1 MPYGAPRNFEGY
13 NISATEIKLF
23 WDDVEE
29 ELKNGEI
36 QGYKVFYRE
45 DGAKEKEKNVPVNKV
60 NPNSTPMTTTLS
72 GLSMYKLYNI
82 SIVAYTSPGNGIRS
96 QAIYIWS
103 DSGSKL
109 WWNVV
114 KFCYSFKLEKIYH
127 YF

>member
-1 MPYGAPRNFEGY
+1 MFLVPYGAPRNFKGY

-45 DGAKEKEKNVPVNKV
+45 EGAKEKEKKVPVNKV
-60 NPNSTPMTTTLS
+60 NPNSPPMTTTLS

-82 SIVAYTSPGNGIRS
+82 SIVAYTSSPGNGMRS
-96 QAIYIWS
+96 QAIFVWS
-103 DSGSKL
+103 DSGGKL
-109 WWNVV
+109 
-114 KFCYSFKLEKIYH
+114 
-127 YF
+127 

>member
-1 MPYGAPRNFEGY
+1 MFLVLYGAPRNFKGY

-45 DGAKEKEKNVPVNKV
+45 EGAKEKEKKVPANKV
-60 NPNSTPMTTTLS
+60 NPNSPPMTTTLS

-82 SIVAYTSPGNGIRS
+82 SIVAYTSSPGNGMRN
-96 QAIYIWS
+96 QAIFVWS
-103 DSGSKL
+103 DSGGKL
-109 WWNVV
+109 
-114 KFCYSFKLEKIYH
+114 
-127 YF
+127 